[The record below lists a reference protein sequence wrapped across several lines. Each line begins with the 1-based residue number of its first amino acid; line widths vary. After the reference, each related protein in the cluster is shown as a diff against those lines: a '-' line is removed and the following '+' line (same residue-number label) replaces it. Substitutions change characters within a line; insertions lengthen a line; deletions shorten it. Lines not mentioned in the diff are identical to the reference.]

1 MTMMFKPPKRGI
13 AKVRADASDATRVLA
28 ELQKTFTE
36 FKAANES
43 RLEDI
48 KKGKADVVVTEK
60 VDRINADVAGL
71 QAAIDDIN
79 RTMALHAA
87 GQDGKDGGQELTA
100 EQRVS
105 RSAHRKA
112 FMSYFRRGEATTELH
127 GLAVKA
133 ALQTGVDPD
142 GGYTVVPEM
151 ERAIDRVL
159 PNVSAMRSLATVRAI
174 SSDSYKKLVNL
185 GGTASGWAGERQA
198 RPETATAAMSQ
209 LEFPAME
216 IYAIAAA
223 TQNLLNDSFVNLEA
237 WLADEVATEFAEEEG
252 AAFINGNGVN
262 KPRGILGY
270 TAVANASYAWGSLGY
285 IASGTTGLQTT
296 DAPNQFIDTAY
307 AIKQG
312 YRANATWLMNRT
324 TAGAVRKLKDG
335 DGVLMWQPSSQLGQP
350 ATLLGFPVVDDDNM
364 PAVADGAFPIA
375 FGDFRRGYLVVD
387 RAGITLLRD
396 PYTNKPF
403 VMFYLTKRVGGGVQN
418 FEAIKLLKTAAS

>member
-1 MTMMFKPPKRGI
+1 
-13 AKVRADASDATRVLA
+13 
-28 ELQKTFTE
+28 
-36 FKAANES
+36 
-43 RLEDI
+43 
-48 KKGKADVVVTEK
+48 
-60 VDRINADVAGL
+60 
-71 QAAIDDIN
+71 
-79 RTMALHAA
+79 
-87 GQDGKDGGQELTA
+87 
-100 EQRVS
+100 
-105 RSAHRKA
+105 
-112 FMSYFRRGEATTELH
+112 
-127 GLAVKA
+127 
-133 ALQTGVDPD
+133 
-142 GGYTVVPEM
+142 
-151 ERAIDRVL
+151 
-159 PNVSAMRSLATVRAI
+159 
-174 SSDSYKKLVNL
+174 
-185 GGTASGWAGERQA
+185 
-198 RPETATAAMSQ
+198 
-209 LEFPAME
+209 
-216 IYAIAAA
+216 
-223 TQNLLNDSFVNLEA
+223 LNDSFVNLEA